1 VATAGTARQREYR
14 WTRPTKLHFGVANET
29 AVLDGAFRL
38 VHGQYVWRGFMS
50 APHASGRRVNLRH
63 ALPSTRVFVAQ
74 DGAQVVGT
82 ATVFQDSPLGLP
94 MDEVFG
100 DQLAAMRSRGRRVAE
115 VSALAMD
122 GDRRAYGLP
131 VLMRLL
137 RLVLLYSASVARL
150 DDLCLVVRPQHA
162 QFYQQ
167 LGTCQVMGE
176 PRNYEKVNIEG
187 AVALHIDLHEIR
199 ATIRAIQAGQ
209 TPANPIQA
217 FIAGAAFQEIVAQL
231 EEEVPAAALTTEQFD
246 EFFAPDD
253 VLAAAAPWERMYVES
268 LHRLPSRS
276 RTALGAALAP
286 RPERVAA

>member
-14 WTRPTKLHFGVANET
+14 WTRPTSVHFGVANTT
-29 AVLDGAFRL
+29 AVLDAAFRL

-63 ALPSTRVFVAQ
+63 ALPATRVFVAQ
-74 DGAQVVGT
+74 EGARVVGT

-94 MDEVFG
+94 MDDVFG
-100 DQLAAMRSRGRRVAE
+100 DQLAAMRARGRRVAE

-162 QFYQQ
+162 SFYQQ
-167 LGTCQVMGE
+167 LGTCRVMGE
-176 PRNYEKVNIEG
+176 PRDYEKVNIEG

-199 ATIRAIQAGQ
+199 AMIHAIQAGQ

-217 FIAGAAFQEIVAQL
+217 FVAGPAFPEIVAQL
-231 EEEVPAAALTTEQFD
+231 EAEAPPAAMTPEQFE
-246 EFFAPDD
+246 EFFSADD
-253 VLAAAAPWERMYVES
+253 VLAQATPWERTYVES
-268 LHRLPSRS
+268 LYGLPGRR
-276 RTALGAALAP
+276 RTAPAVP
-286 RPERVAA
+286 YRERVAA